1 MGHTALFTKT
11 KERLERYGLFSPD
24 TLETVAKVAE
34 AQGKVTSYE
43 DFFRSLAMP
52 KPTLHL
58 MKRGWGVPVVD
69 IPPREKGEGRVIVMH
84 LPMSNP
90 LDENQLY
97 HIATV
102 AACLPTY
109 RVIGFGNPS
118 GEPYKFRAQNRG
130 VYRLFSIAFTRQRLA
145 LVAPEIDYLRAQ
157 GITAAHHVG
166 YSYGA
171 HKALIESLYLRP
183 NELASVTLVDPV
195 AHPRGLRQLINDFRS
210 TFAPMG
216 EYVNRT
222 EVQSY
227 FDARAAAAKTKHH
240 KGALR
245 RPISIAIG
253 ILMARLDFIPFLK
266 SVSEQHPATRFTVA
280 WGSKSELGNDAHM
293 VTSLAALAKREVNV
307 KSMRLKDDSHALAN
321 DIHLQASII
330 YEAIKRAD

>member
-1 MGHTALFTKT
+1 MVRTALFTKT
-11 KERLERYGLFSPD
+11 KERLDSYGLFS
-24 TLETVAKVAE
+24 TNTINTVAKVAE
-34 AQGKVTSYE
+34 AQGKVSSYKE
-43 DFFRSLAMP
+43 YFHLLQIP
-52 KPTLHL
+52 KPKLHL
-58 MKRGWGVPVVD
+58 MKHGWGVPVVD
-69 IPPREKGEGRVIVMH
+69 IPPREKGEGSVIVMH

-109 RVIGFGNPS
+109 RLIGFGNPS
-118 GEPYKFRAQNRG
+118 GKPYKFRAQNRG
-130 VYRLFSIAFTRQRLA
+130 PGGLFAIAFTKRRSS
-145 LVAPEIDYLRAQ
+145 LVAPEIDYLREQ
-157 GITAAHHVG
+157 GVEAAHHVG

-171 HKALIESLYLRP
+171 HKALIESSYLES
-183 NELASVTLVDPV
+183 NEVTSVTLIDPV
-195 AHPRGLRQLINDFRS
+195 AHPRSLRQLIGDFQS

-216 EYVNRT
+216 KYVNRT

-227 FDARAAAAKTKHH
+227 FEARAAAAKTKHH

-266 SVSEQHPATRFTVA
+266 SVSEKHPKAQFAVA

-293 VTSLAALAKREVNV
+293 STSLAVLAKGGVRM
-307 KSMRLKDDSHALAN
+307 KSLRLKDDSHALAN
-321 DIHLQASII
+321 DIHLQAAII
-330 YEAIKRAD
+330 YDAIQRAD